1 MPEPR
6 YPFVAVDVPA
16 HESEEAGALLFELG
30 AEGVEERDATTLVRG
45 AAGKTTL
52 VASFPDEGAA
62 RAALAELPEAWAG
75 RLEQVVGDA
84 WRDEWKK
91 HFEPFAIC
99 AGVVVRPP
107 WRPYAAQPGETVI
120 ELEPGRAFGTGL
132 HETTRLVAGVLAE
145 RAASLAGTAVL
156 DVGCGS
162 GVLALVA
169 LALGA
174 GRVRAVDVDPDAVAV
189 TRENAVRNALA
200 ARVEADETPAGAVDG
215 RFPIVLANIEAKTL
229 AALAP
234 DLVARVAPGGVLV
247 LSGILA
253 PDVAP
258 AQVPEVTQA
267 FGALRL
273 EATRRMGEWVAL
285 VFVSP
290 SGA

>member
-1 MPEPR
+1 MSEPR
-6 YPFVAVDVPA
+6 YPFVAVDVPSA
-16 HESEEAGALLFELG
+16 ESEEAGALLFELG

-45 AAGKTTL
+45 ASGKATL
-52 VASFPDEGAA
+52 VASFPDEDAA
-62 RAALAELPEAWAG
+62 QAAIAELPAAWSP

-99 AGVVVRPP
+99 AGVVIRPP
-107 WRPYAAQPGETVI
+107 WRPYDAQPGEKII

-132 HETTRLVAGVLAE
+132 HETTRLVARILAA
-145 RAASLAGTAVL
+145 RSAALAGAEVL

-169 LALGA
+169 LVLGA
-174 GRVRAVDVDPDAVAV
+174 KAVRAIDVDPDAVAV
-189 TRENAVRNALA
+189 TRENAARNGMT
-200 ARVEADETPAGAVDG
+200 ARVATDETPVGEVVE
-215 RFPIVLANIEAKTL
+215 RFPTVVANIEAKTL

-253 PDVAP
+253 PEVAP
-258 AQVPEVTQA
+258 AQVPDVKRA
-267 FGALRL
+267 FAALHF
-273 EATRRMGEWVAL
+273 ERMDQLGEWVAL
-285 VFVSP
+285 VFSDP
-290 SGA
+290 SRP